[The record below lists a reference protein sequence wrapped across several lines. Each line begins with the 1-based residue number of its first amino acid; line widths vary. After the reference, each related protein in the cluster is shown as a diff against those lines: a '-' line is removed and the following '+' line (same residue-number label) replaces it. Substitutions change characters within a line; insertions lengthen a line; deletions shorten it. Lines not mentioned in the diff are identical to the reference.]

1 MTLEKGF
8 IMADSE
14 DRTAPKH
21 GRRFKTVMAGVGVAV
36 GAMALTGGAL
46 AAFTIQGSGDASG
59 RALGAGDLKALVF
72 TQVADPQGDLL
83 PGGSGAAS
91 FTVANANGFAVQVNK
106 ISLGGLTV
114 QPVAGQTCGPENF
127 SVPAGPITLAKPLT
141 VPANSTAQTGSIP
154 GAISLSADAGN
165 GCQGAKVVVKVT
177 AIDAVT
183 AAG

>member
-1 MTLEKGF
+1 MIMTD
-8 IMADSE
+8 DSE
-14 DRTAPKH
+14 NVTAPKH
-21 GRRFKTVMAGVGVAV
+21 GRRFKTVMAGIGVAV

-46 AAFTIQGSGDASG
+46 AAFSIQGGGDASG

-83 PGGSGAAS
+83 PGGTGAAS

-114 QPVAGQTCGPENF
+114 EPVAGQTCGPENF
-127 SVPAGPITLAKPLT
+127 SVPTGAITLAKPLT

>member
-1 MTLEKGF
+1 
-8 IMADSE
+8 MANDSE
-14 DRTAPKH
+14 HVTGPKH
-21 GRRFKTVMAGVGVAV
+21 SRRFKTVMAGIGVAV
-36 GAMALTGGAL
+36 GAMALTGGAI
-46 AAFTIQGSGDASG
+46 AAFSIQGGGDASG

-83 PGGSGAAS
+83 PGGTGAAS

-106 ISLGGLTV
+106 ISIGGLTV
-114 QPVAGQTCGPENF
+114 EPVAGQTCGPENF
-127 SVPAGPITLAKPLT
+127 SVPTAPITITPPLT
-141 VPANSTAQTGSIP
+141 VPANATAETGSIP
-154 GAISLSADAGN
+154 GAIRLSADAGN